1 MTSQIRPKMNVELGT
16 SIMKG
21 CGMWGGAVRLGVA
34 STRSSQLGML
44 MIL

>member
-1 MTSQIRPKMNVELGT
+1 MNIELGI

-21 CGMWGGAVRLGVA
+21 CGMWGGAAQLGVA